1 MKQILLFIIII
12 LILGIFYIYG
22 LYLDQKKHNKNNNIY
37 TTPEIIN
44 PTFQFSTELNN
55 KQVNNNNIKI
65 SNVEIYDD
73 LLINNDK
80 YYFDRELFIN
90 FNYELPKN
98 EYFYFSF
105 FINVKTNT
113 QHKIKYNKDIVLRTG
128 EGDLNSEP
136 LSFTILRNKKDNK
149 EFIIN
154 RMRILVNNMK
164 NEIVYN
170 NIVPLDI
177 KLNT

>member
-22 LYLDQKKHNKNNNIY
+22 LYLEQKKHNKNNNIY

-80 YYFDRELFIN
+80 YYFDRE
-90 FNYELPKN
+90 K
-98 EYFYFSF
+98 
-105 FINVKTNT
+105 
-113 QHKIKYNKDIVLRTG
+113 R
-128 EGDLNSEP
+128 
-136 LSFTILRNKKDNK
+136 
-149 EFIIN
+149 
-154 RMRILVNNMK
+154 
-164 NEIVYN
+164 
-170 NIVPLDI
+170 
-177 KLNT
+177 